1 MIFKRR
7 GDDDSPIGPESDKPK
22 RLLFCMD
29 VSGSMYRFNGQDG
42 RLERLLECTMMVM
55 EALDGF
61 SNKFT
66 YSLVGHSG
74 DGPDIMFVPFGAPP
88 QNRKER
94 LQVHARPDPRPENR
108 AQSHTYTQV
117 LLLT

>member
-1 MIFKRR
+1 
-7 GDDDSPIGPESDKPK
+7 
-22 RLLFCMD
+22 
-29 VSGSMYRFNGQDG
+29 MYRFNGQDG